1 MSEIA
6 AVAVATEPKAPL
18 PSVGAIAVRDTAV
31 AFPNPQGM
39 AFPVAAPE
47 AGGDGGLDAKR
58 LLHALRRRWLPALAL
73 ALVTGL
79 AVAVPVWLYLP
90 RGYEA
95 VVWLRIRAS
104 GTILSE
110 GRSAEYDAYRKTQL
124 QLLRSP
130 VVLNAAL
137 RKPGISSL
145 RMITEQDDPQSWL
158 ARTIEP
164 VLQGDAEVMQLKF
177 RGSVADETAKILNAI
192 TSCYLDDI
200 VNKDRQDRL
209 SRRDQLEKK
218 FKENQTEL
226 RSRRETFNDLARTLG
241 SRDSQEVATQR
252 GLLMDQLGTAKGRMN
267 QAENDLERLEA
278 EIAIVELRK
287 GEVAGAR
294 ADEQDGEAADGAD
307 EEDQLASGEMI
318 EAALSREPEIRA
330 LESQIAGLTDSI
342 LGQAERSA
350 RGMNEPAVRRMVGR
364 RQQLLRQIEAVKTK
378 LRPQILGVMGSGGSS
393 ASAGGAV
400 VSPREFELRRQTL
413 VRAIEKARGAYD
425 DISKQVIDLGNA
437 NADLENRKSEID
449 QLARVT
455 DQIGL
460 QLEAT
465 SLDLTAPPR
474 VTLLEEAVVP
484 GGNDSVKRLLLALMA
499 ACASGGCGGALVV
512 ALEYLRNRLGD
523 VEEIPSRIGVRAI
536 GTIPWVGKSRRGR
549 ANEYRLAESVDS
561 IRTLILQGN
570 REAARV
576 IMVTSAGERE
586 AKSSLAANLAA
597 SIARSDHRTLL
608 IEGSLR
614 NPSVHTALQ
623 IDAATPGMAE
633 LLRGESTNNEVVQP
647 TAIDGL
653 FAVTAGAVDY
663 DAITALSRQNF
674 PRIIQEFRDSFDHVI
689 IDAGPVLA
697 YADTLIIGRH
707 SDIAILST
715 MRDVSSI
722 PATVAAVDRLRS
734 AGVRVAGCVLS
745 GVSDSG
751 SGSVKRFPA

>member
-1 MSEIA
+1 MSETA

-31 AFPNPQGM
+31 AFPSPQGM

-47 AGGDGGLDAKR
+47 AGVDGGINSKR

-73 ALVTGL
+73 ALVT
-79 AVAVPVWLYLP
+79 AVAFAVPVWLFLP

-95 VVWLRIRAS
+95 IVWLRIRAS
-104 GTILSE
+104 GTLLSE

-145 RMITEQDDPQSWL
+145 RMITEQEDPQTWL

-164 VLQGDAEVMQLKF
+164 VLQGDSEVMQLKF
-177 RGSVADETAKILNAI
+177 RGAVAEETAKILNAI

-241 SRDSQEVATQR
+241 TRESQEVATQR
-252 GLLMDQLGTAKGRMN
+252 GLLMDQLNTARGRMV
-267 QAENDLERLEA
+267 QAEDDLERLEA
-278 EIAIVELRK
+278 EIAIVEFRK
-287 GEVAGAR
+287 DEIADAR
-294 ADEQDGEAADGAD
+294 ADNQRDEGEDGAD
-307 EEDQLASGEMI
+307 VADQLASEDMI

-330 LESQIAGLTDSI
+330 LESQIAGLTESI

-364 RQQLLRQIEAVKTK
+364 RQQLLGQIESTKSK

-393 ASAGGAV
+393 TSSGGIS
-400 VSPREFELRRQTL
+400 SPRELELRRQTL
-413 VRAIEKARGAYD
+413 GRAIEKARSTCD

-449 QLARVT
+449 QLNRIT
-455 DQIGL
+455 DQIGM

-484 GGNDSVKRLLLALMA
+484 VGNDTVKRLLLALMA
-499 ACASGGCGGALVV
+499 AGAGGSCGGALIV
-512 ALEYLRNRLGD
+512 ALEYMRNRLGD

-536 GTIPWVGKSRRGR
+536 GTIPWIGKSRRGG

-561 IRTLILQGN
+561 IRTLILQAN
-570 REAARV
+570 REVARI

-597 SIARSDHRTLL
+597 SIARSGHRTLL

-614 NPSVHTALQ
+614 NPSVHAALQ
-623 IDAATPGMAE
+623 IDATTPGMAE
-633 LLRGESTNNEVVQP
+633 LLRGETTNNEVVQP

-663 DAITALSRQNF
+663 DAITALSRQDF
-674 PRIIQEFRDSFDHVI
+674 PRIIQGFRDSFDHVI

-697 YADTLIIGRH
+697 YADTLIMGRQ
-707 SDIAILST
+707 SDITILST
-715 MRDVSSI
+715 MRDVSSV

-751 SGSVKRFPA
+751 TGSGKRF

>member
-1 MSEIA
+1 MSENA

-18 PSVGAIAVRDTAV
+18 PSVGALAVRETAL
-31 AFPNPQGM
+31 AFPAPQGLP
-39 AFPVAAPE
+39 FPVAAAE
-47 AGGDGGLDAKR
+47 SGSDGGLDTKR

-73 ALVTGL
+73 GVVTAA
-79 AVAVPVWLYLP
+79 AVAVPVWIFLP

-104 GTILSE
+104 GTLLNE

-145 RMITEQDDPQSWL
+145 RMITEQDDPQTWL

-164 VLQGDAEVMQLKF
+164 VVQGDSEVMQLKF
-177 RGSVADETAKILNAI
+177 RGPVAEETAKILNAI

-209 SRRDQLEKK
+209 GRRDQLEKK

-241 SRDSQEVATQR
+241 TRDSSEVATQR
-252 GLLMDQLGTAKGRMN
+252 GLLMDQLSTARGRMV
-267 QAENDLERLEA
+267 QAENELERLDA
-278 EIAIVELRK
+278 EIAIYELRK
-287 GEVAGAR
+287 GDF
-294 ADEQDGEAADGAD
+294 ADGSSDGQEDEGEADGDEADR
-307 EEDQLASGEMI
+307 LASDEMV

-330 LESQIAGLTDSI
+330 LEAQVAGLTDAI
-342 LGQAERSA
+342 IGQAERSA

-364 RQQLLRQIEAVKTK
+364 RQQLLRQIEAVKVK
-378 LRPQILGVMGSGGSS
+378 LRPQVLGFMGTGSSGG
-393 ASAGGAV
+393 ATAA
-400 VSPREFELRRQTL
+400 VSPRELQLRRQTL
-413 VRAIEKARGAYD
+413 VRAIEKARKSYD
-425 DISKQVIDLGNA
+425 EISKQVIDLGNA

-484 GGNDSVKRLLLALMA
+484 GGNDTIKRLLLALMA
-499 ACASGGCGGALVV
+499 AAAGGACGAGLVV
-512 ALEYLRNRLGD
+512 ALEYLRNRIGD
-523 VEEIPSRIGVRAI
+523 VDEIPARIGVRAI
-536 GTIPWVGKSRRGR
+536 GTIPWVGKSKRGR
-549 ANEYRLAESVDS
+549 DNEYRLAESVDS
-561 IRTLILQGN
+561 IRTMLLQGS
-570 REAARV
+570 RDSAKV
-576 IMVTSAGERE
+576 ILVTSAGDRE

-614 NPSVHTALQ
+614 NPSVHAALQ
-623 IDAATPGMAE
+623 IDPATPGMAE
-633 LLRGESTNNEVVQP
+633 LLRGETTNNEVVQP

-663 DAITALSRQNF
+663 DAITALSRQDF
-674 PRIIQEFRDSFDHVI
+674 PRIIQGFRDSFDHVV

-697 YADTLIIGRH
+697 YADTLIMGRQ
-707 SDIAILST
+707 SDIAILSA
-715 MRDVSSI
+715 MRDVSSV
-722 PATVAAVDRLRS
+722 PSTLAAVERLRS

-745 GVSDSG
+745 GVNDTG
-751 SGSVKRFPA
+751 AGSVKRFPA

>member
-1 MSEIA
+1 MSETA
-6 AVAVATEPKAPL
+6 AVAVATEPKVPL
-18 PSVGAIAVRDTAV
+18 PSVGALAVRDTAL
-31 AFPNPQGM
+31 ALPSAPGM
-39 AFPVAAPE
+39 PFPVAPAD
-47 AGGDGGLDAKR
+47 ASGDGGLDAKR
-58 LLHALRRRWLPALAL
+58 LIHALRRRWLPALAL
-73 ALVTGL
+73 GLLTGI
-79 AVAVPVWLYLP
+79 AVAVPVWLFLP

-104 GTILSE
+104 GTLLSE
-110 GRSAEYDAYRKTQL
+110 GRSTEYDAYRKTQL

-145 RMITEQDDPQSWL
+145 RMITEQDDPQAWL

-164 VLQGDAEVMQLKF
+164 VLQGDSEVMQLKF
-177 RGSVADETAKILNAI
+177 RGAVAEETAKILNAI

-209 SRRDQLEKK
+209 GRRDQLEKK

-241 SRDSQEVATQR
+241 TRDSQEVATQR
-252 GLLMDQLGTAKGRMN
+252 SLLMDQLGTARGRMV
-267 QAENDLERLEA
+267 QAENDLERLEG
-278 EIAIVELRK
+278 EIAVYDLRK
-287 GEVAGAR
+287 GEAAEFAGEGEAGA
-294 ADEQDGEAADGAD
+294 GEGEGAD
-307 EEDQLASGEMI
+307 EAIASDDMI

-330 LESQIAGLTDSI
+330 LESQIAELTDAI

-364 RQQLLRQIEAVKTK
+364 RQQILRQIEATKTK
-378 LRPQILGVMGSGGSS
+378 LRPQILGVIGSGGTVN
-393 ASAGGAV
+393 GGG
-400 VSPREFELRRQTL
+400 VSPRELVLRRQTL
-413 VRAIEKARGAYD
+413 VKSIAKARATYE
-425 DISKQVIDLGNA
+425 DISKQVVDLGNA
-437 NADLENRKSEID
+437 NADLENRKGEID

-484 GGNDSVKRLLLALMA
+484 GGNDTLKRLLLAAIAGLA
-499 ACASGGCGGALVV
+499 GVTFGGGLVV

-523 VEEIPSRIGVRAI
+523 AEEIPSRIGIRVI

-570 REAARV
+570 RESARV
-576 IMVTSAGERE
+576 ILVTSAGDRE
-586 AKSSLAANLAA
+586 GKSSVAANLAA
-597 SIARSDHRTLL
+597 SIARADHRTLL
-608 IEGSLR
+608 VEGSLR
-614 NPSVHTALQ
+614 NPSVHAALQ
-623 IDAATPGMAE
+623 LDASTPGMAE
-633 LLRGESTNNEVVQP
+633 LLRGETTNNEVVQP

-653 FAVTAGAVDY
+653 FAVTSGAVDY
-663 DAITALSRQNF
+663 DAITALSRQDF
-674 PRIIQEFRDSFDHVI
+674 PRIIQGFRDSFDHVV

-697 YADTLIIGRH
+697 YADTLIMGRQ
-707 SDIAILST
+707 SDIAIIAT
-715 MRDVSSI
+715 MRDLSSV
-722 PATVAAVDRLRS
+722 PATLAAVDRLRS

-751 SGSVKRFPA
+751 TGNAKRFPA

>member
-1 MSEIA
+1 MSETSS
-6 AVAVATEPKAPL
+6 VAVATEPKAPL
-18 PSVGAIAVRDTAV
+18 PSVGALAVRDTAI
-31 AFPNPQGM
+31 ALPMPQGM
-39 AFPVAAPE
+39 AFPVGPPDSAT
-47 AGGDGGLDAKR
+47 DGGLDSKR

-73 ALVTGL
+73 GCVVG
-79 AVAVPVWLYLP
+79 VAAAIPVWLFLP

-104 GTILSE
+104 GNLLNE

-145 RMITEQDDPQSWL
+145 RMITEQDDPQTWL
-158 ARTIEP
+158 SRTIEP
-164 VLQGDAEVMQLKF
+164 VLQGDSEVMQLKF
-177 RGSVADETAKILNAI
+177 RGAVADETAKILNAI

-209 SRRDQLEKK
+209 GRRDQLEKK

-241 SRDSQEVATQR
+241 TRDSQEVETQR
-252 GLLMDQLGTAKGRMN
+252 ALLMDQLSTARGRMV
-267 QAENDLERLEA
+267 QAENDLERLDA
-278 EIAIVELRK
+278 EMAVYDLRK
-287 GEVAGAR
+287 EDAAEAR
-294 ADEQDGEAADGAD
+294 AQDGEPMD
-307 EEDQLASGEMI
+307 EERVPGDDGFASEEMI
-318 EAALSREPEIRA
+318 EAALSREPEIRS
-330 LESQIAGLTDSI
+330 LEAQIGDLENAI

-350 RGMNEPAVRRMVGR
+350 RGMNEPAVRRMIGR
-364 RQQLLRQIEAVKTK
+364 RQQLLRQIESAKVK
-378 LRPQILGVMGSGGSS
+378 LRPQILGVIGGGGGG
-393 ASAGGAV
+393 AGGV
-400 VSPREFELRRQTL
+400 VSPRELQLRHQTL
-413 VRAIEKARGAYD
+413 VKAINKARTTYE

-484 GGNDSVKRLLLALMA
+484 VGNDTLKRLLLSIMSGLA
-499 ACASGGCGGALVV
+499 AASAGAGLII
-512 ALEYLRNRLGD
+512 ALEYMRNRLGD
-523 VEEIPSRIGVRAI
+523 ADEIPSRVGARVI
-536 GTIPWVGKSRRGR
+536 GTIPWIGRSKRGR
-549 ANEYRLAESVDS
+549 ANEYRVAESVDG

-570 REAARV
+570 RDAAKV
-576 IMVTSAGERE
+576 IMVTSAGDRE
-586 AKSSLAANLAA
+586 GKSSLAANLAA
-597 SIARSDHRTLL
+597 SIARADHRTLL
-608 IEGSLR
+608 VEGSLR
-614 NPSVHTALQ
+614 NPSVHAALQ
-623 IDAATPGMAE
+623 LDAATPGMAE
-633 LLRGESTNNEVVQP
+633 LLRGETTPNEVVQP

-653 FAVTAGAVDY
+653 FAVTGGAVDY
-663 DAITALSRQNF
+663 DAITALSRQDF
-674 PRIIQEFRDSFDHVI
+674 PKIIQAFRDSFDHVV

-697 YADTLIIGRH
+697 YADTLIMGRQ
-707 SDIAILST
+707 SDVTILAT
-715 MRDVSSI
+715 MRDVSRVPSTI
-722 PATVAAVDRLRS
+722 AAVDRLRS

-751 SGSVKRFPA
+751 GGNAKRFPA

>member
-1 MSEIA
+1 MSETA
-6 AVAVATEPKAPL
+6 AVAVATEPKVPL
-18 PSVGAIAVRDTAV
+18 PSVGALAVRDTAL
-31 AFPNPQGM
+31 ALPSAPGM
-39 AFPVAAPE
+39 PFPVAPAD
-47 AGGDGGLDAKR
+47 ASGDGGLDAKR
-58 LLHALRRRWLPALAL
+58 LIHALRRRWLPALAL
-73 ALVTGL
+73 GLLTGI
-79 AVAVPVWLYLP
+79 AVAVPVWLFLP

-95 VVWLRIRAS
+95 VVWLRIRSS
-104 GTILSE
+104 GTLLSE

-145 RMITEQDDPQSWL
+145 RMITEQDDPQAWL

-164 VLQGDAEVMQLKF
+164 VVQGDSEVMQLKF
-177 RGSVADETAKILNAI
+177 RGAVAEETAKILNAI

-209 SRRDQLEKK
+209 GRRDQLEKK

-241 SRDSQEVATQR
+241 TRDSSEVATQR
-252 GLLMDQLGTAKGRMN
+252 GLLMDQLGTARNRMV
-267 QAENDLERLEA
+267 QAENDLERLEG
-278 EIAIVELRK
+278 EIAVYDLRK
-287 GEVAGAR
+287 GEAAEFAGEGEAGAGEGEGV
-294 ADEQDGEAADGAD
+294 DEAI
-307 EEDQLASGEMI
+307 ASDDMI

-330 LESQIAGLTDSI
+330 LESQIAELTDAI

-364 RQQLLRQIEAVKTK
+364 RQQILRQIEATKTK
-378 LRPQILGVMGSGGSS
+378 LRPQILGVIGSGGTVN
-393 ASAGGAV
+393 GGG
-400 VSPREFELRRQTL
+400 VSPRELVLRRQTL
-413 VRAIEKARGAYD
+413 VKSIAKARATYE
-425 DISKQVIDLGNA
+425 DISKQVVDLGNA
-437 NADLENRKSEID
+437 NADLENRKGEID

-484 GGNDSVKRLLLALMA
+484 GGNDTLKRLLLAAIAGLA
-499 ACASGGCGGALVV
+499 GVTFGGGLVV

-523 VEEIPSRIGVRAI
+523 AEEIPSRIGIRVI

-570 REAARV
+570 RESARV
-576 IMVTSAGERE
+576 ILVTSAGDRE
-586 AKSSLAANLAA
+586 GKSSVAANLAA
-597 SIARSDHRTLL
+597 SIARADHRTLL
-608 IEGSLR
+608 VEGSLR
-614 NPSVHTALQ
+614 NPSVHAALQ
-623 IDAATPGMAE
+623 LDASTPGMAE
-633 LLRGESTNNEVVQP
+633 LLRGETTNNEVVQP

-653 FAVTAGAVDY
+653 FAVTSGAVDY
-663 DAITALSRQNF
+663 DAITALSRQDF
-674 PRIIQEFRDSFDHVI
+674 PRIIQGFRDSFDHVV

-697 YADTLIIGRH
+697 YADTLIMGRQ
-707 SDIAILST
+707 SDIAIIAT
-715 MRDVSSI
+715 MRDLSSV
-722 PATVAAVDRLRS
+722 PATLAAVDRLRS

-751 SGSVKRFPA
+751 TGNAKRFPA

>member
-1 MSEIA
+1 MSETA

-31 AFPNPQGM
+31 AFPSPQGM

-47 AGGDGGLDAKR
+47 AGVDGGLDAKR

-73 ALVTGL
+73 ALVTGV
-79 AVAVPVWLYLP
+79 AFAVPVWLFLP
-90 RGYEA
+90 RGFEA

-104 GTILSE
+104 GTLLNE

-145 RMITEQDDPQSWL
+145 KTITEQDDPQNWL
-158 ARTIEP
+158 AQTIEP
-164 VLQGDAEVMQLKF
+164 VLQGDSEVMQLKF
-177 RGSVADETAKILNAI
+177 RGAVAEDTAKILNAI

-241 SRDSQEVATQR
+241 TRDSQEVATQR
-252 GLLMDQLGTAKGRMN
+252 GLLMDQLGTARSRMI
-267 QAENDLERLEA
+267 QAENELERLEA
-278 EIAIVELRK
+278 EIAIIEFRK
-287 GEVAGAR
+287 DEVADAR
-294 ADEQDGEAADGAD
+294 ADKQRDEVEGDDDGA
-307 EEDQLASGEMI
+307 DQLASEELI

-330 LESQIAGLTDSI
+330 LESQIAALTDSI

-364 RQQLLRQIEAVKTK
+364 RQQLFRQIEAAKSK

-393 ASAGGAV
+393 TSAGV
-400 VSPREFELRRQTL
+400 VSSPRELEVRRQTL
-413 VRAIEKARGAYD
+413 VRAIEKGRVSYD
-425 DISKQVIDLGNA
+425 DISKKVIDLGNA

-484 GGNDSVKRLLLALMA
+484 SGNDTVKRLLLALMA
-499 ACASGGCGGALVV
+499 ACAGGSCGGALIVG
-512 ALEYLRNRLGD
+512 LEYMRNRLGD
-523 VEEIPSRIGVRAI
+523 VGEIPSRIGVRVI
-536 GTIPWVGKSRRGR
+536 GTIPWIGKTRRGG

-561 IRTLILQGN
+561 IRTMLLQGN
-570 REAARV
+570 RETARV

-597 SIARSDHRTLL
+597 SIARSGHRTLL

-614 NPSVHTALQ
+614 NPSVHAALQ

-633 LLRGESTNNEVVQP
+633 LLRGETTNNEVVQP

-663 DAITALSRQNF
+663 DAITALSRQEF
-674 PRIIQEFRDSFDHVI
+674 PRIIQVFRDSFDHVI

-697 YADTLIIGRH
+697 YADTLIMGRQ

-715 MRDVSSI
+715 MRDVSSV
-722 PATVAAVDRLRS
+722 PATVAALDRLRS

-751 SGSVKRFPA
+751 TGSAKRFPA

>member
-1 MSEIA
+1 MSETA

-31 AFPNPQGM
+31 AFPSPQGM

-47 AGGDGGLDAKR
+47 AGADGGLDSKR

-73 ALVTGL
+73 ALVMGV
-79 AVAVPVWLYLP
+79 AFAVPVWIFLP

-95 VVWLRIRAS
+95 IVWLRIRAS
-104 GTILSE
+104 GTLLSE
-110 GRSAEYDAYRKTQL
+110 SRSEEYDAYRKTQL

-145 RMITEQDDPQSWL
+145 RMITEQDDPQTWL
-158 ARTIEP
+158 AQTIEP
-164 VLQGDAEVMQLKF
+164 VLQGDSEVMQLKF
-177 RGSVADETAKILNAI
+177 RGAVAEETAKILNAI

-241 SRDSQEVATQR
+241 TRDSQEVSTQR
-252 GLLMDQLGTAKGRMN
+252 GLLMDQLSTARQRMVA
-267 QAENDLERLEA
+267 AEDDLEQLEA
-278 EIAIVELRK
+278 EIAIMDFRK
-287 GEVAGAR
+287 GEVADAR
-294 ADEQDGEAADGAD
+294 SDNQRDEAEDGAD
-307 EEDQLASGEMI
+307 VADQLASEDMI

-330 LESQIAGLTDSI
+330 LESQIAGLTESI

-364 RQQLLRQIEAVKTK
+364 RQQLLRQIESAKSK
-378 LRPQILGVMGSGGSS
+378 LRPQVLGVMGSGGSS
-393 ASAGGAV
+393 TSAGGLS
-400 VSPREFELRRQTL
+400 SPRELELRRQTL
-413 VRAIEKARGAYD
+413 GRAIEKARGTYD

-449 QLARVT
+449 QLNRIT
-455 DQIGL
+455 DQIGM

-484 GGNDSVKRLLLALMA
+484 GGNDTVKRLLLALMA
-499 ACASGGCGGALVV
+499 AGAGGSCGGALIV
-512 ALEYLRNRLGD
+512 ALEYMRNRLGD

-536 GTIPWVGKSRRGR
+536 GTIPWIGKSRRGG

-570 REAARV
+570 REVAKV

-597 SIARSDHRTLL
+597 SIARSGHRTLL

-614 NPSVHTALQ
+614 NPSVHAALQ

-633 LLRGESTNNEVVQP
+633 LLRGETTNNEVVQP

-663 DAITALSRQNF
+663 DAITALSRQEF
-674 PRIIQEFRDSFDHVI
+674 PRIIQGFRDSFDHVI

-697 YADTLIIGRH
+697 YADTLIMGRQ
-707 SDIAILST
+707 SDITILSA
-715 MRDVSSI
+715 MRDVSSV

-751 SGSVKRFPA
+751 TGSAKRFSA

>member
-1 MSEIA
+1 MSETA

-31 AFPNPQGM
+31 AFPSPQGM

-47 AGGDGGLDAKR
+47 AGADGGLDSKR

-73 ALVTGL
+73 ALVMGV
-79 AVAVPVWLYLP
+79 AFAVPVWIFLP

-95 VVWLRIRAS
+95 IVWLRIRAS
-104 GTILSE
+104 GTLLSE
-110 GRSAEYDAYRKTQL
+110 SRSEEYDAYRKTQL

-145 RMITEQDDPQSWL
+145 RMITEQDDPQTWL
-158 ARTIEP
+158 AQTIEP
-164 VLQGDAEVMQLKF
+164 VLQGDSEVMQLKF
-177 RGSVADETAKILNAI
+177 RGAVAEETAKILNAI

-241 SRDSQEVATQR
+241 TRDSQEVSTQR
-252 GLLMDQLGTAKGRMN
+252 GLLMDQLSTARQRMVA
-267 QAENDLERLEA
+267 AEDDLEQLEA
-278 EIAIVELRK
+278 EIAIMDFRK
-287 GEVAGAR
+287 GEVADAR
-294 ADEQDGEAADGAD
+294 SDNQRDEAEDGAD
-307 EEDQLASGEMI
+307 VADQLASEDMI

-330 LESQIAGLTDSI
+330 LESQIAGLTESI

-364 RQQLLRQIEAVKTK
+364 RQQLLRQIESAKSK
-378 LRPQILGVMGSGGSS
+378 LRPQVLGVMGSGGSS
-393 ASAGGAV
+393 TSAGGLS
-400 VSPREFELRRQTL
+400 SPRELELRRQTL
-413 VRAIEKARGAYD
+413 GRAIEKARGTYD

-449 QLARVT
+449 QLNRIT
-455 DQIGL
+455 DQIGM

-484 GGNDSVKRLLLALMA
+484 GGNDTVKRLLLALMA
-499 ACASGGCGGALVV
+499 AGAGGSCGGALIV
-512 ALEYLRNRLGD
+512 ALEYMRNRLGD

-536 GTIPWVGKSRRGR
+536 GTIPWIGKSRRGG

-570 REAARV
+570 REVAKV

-597 SIARSDHRTLL
+597 SIARSGHRTLL

-614 NPSVHTALQ
+614 NPSVHAALQ

-633 LLRGESTNNEVVQP
+633 LLRGETTNNEVVQP

-663 DAITALSRQNF
+663 DAITALSRQEF
-674 PRIIQEFRDSFDHVI
+674 PRIIQGFRDSFDHVI

-697 YADTLIIGRH
+697 YADTLIMGRQ

-715 MRDVSSI
+715 MRDVSSV

-751 SGSVKRFPA
+751 TGSAKRFSA

>member
-1 MSEIA
+1 MSETA

-31 AFPNPQGM
+31 AFPSPQGM

-47 AGGDGGLDAKR
+47 AGADGGLDSKR

-73 ALVTGL
+73 ALVMGV
-79 AVAVPVWLYLP
+79 AFAVPVWIFLP

-95 VVWLRIRAS
+95 IVWLRIRAS
-104 GTILSE
+104 GTLLSE
-110 GRSAEYDAYRKTQL
+110 GRSEEYDAYRKTQL

-145 RMITEQDDPQSWL
+145 RMITEQDDPQTWL
-158 ARTIEP
+158 AQTIEP
-164 VLQGDAEVMQLKF
+164 VLQGDSEVMQLKF
-177 RGSVADETAKILNAI
+177 RGAVAEETAKILNAI

-241 SRDSQEVATQR
+241 TRDSQEVSTQR
-252 GLLMDQLGTAKGRMN
+252 GLLMDQLSTARQRMVA
-267 QAENDLERLEA
+267 AEDDLEQLEA
-278 EIAIVELRK
+278 EIAIMDFRK
-287 GEVAGAR
+287 GEVADAR
-294 ADEQDGEAADGAD
+294 SDNQRDEAEDGAD
-307 EEDQLASGEMI
+307 VADQLASEDMI

-330 LESQIAGLTDSI
+330 LESQIAGLTESI

-364 RQQLLRQIEAVKTK
+364 RQQLLRQIESAKSK
-378 LRPQILGVMGSGGSS
+378 LRPQVLGVMGSGGSS
-393 ASAGGAV
+393 TSAGGLS
-400 VSPREFELRRQTL
+400 SPRELELRRQTL
-413 VRAIEKARGAYD
+413 GRAIEKARGTYD

-449 QLARVT
+449 QLNRIT
-455 DQIGL
+455 DQIGM

-484 GGNDSVKRLLLALMA
+484 GGNDTVKRLLLALMA
-499 ACASGGCGGALVV
+499 AGAGGSCGGALVV
-512 ALEYLRNRLGD
+512 ALEYMRNRLGD

-536 GTIPWVGKSRRGR
+536 GTIPWIGKSRRGG

-570 REAARV
+570 REVAKV

-597 SIARSDHRTLL
+597 SIARSGHRTLL

-614 NPSVHTALQ
+614 NPSVHAALQ

-633 LLRGESTNNEVVQP
+633 LLRGETTNNEVVQP

-663 DAITALSRQNF
+663 DAITALSRQEF
-674 PRIIQEFRDSFDHVI
+674 PRIIQGFRDSFDHVI

-697 YADTLIIGRH
+697 YADTLIMGRQ
-707 SDIAILST
+707 SDITILSA
-715 MRDVSSI
+715 MRDVSSV

-751 SGSVKRFPA
+751 TGSAKRFSA

>member
-1 MSEIA
+1 MSETA
-6 AVAVATEPKAPL
+6 AVAVATEPKVPL
-18 PSVGAIAVRDTAV
+18 PSVGALAVRDTAL
-31 AFPNPQGM
+31 AMPSAPGM
-39 AFPVAAPE
+39 AFPVAPAD
-47 AGGDGGLDAKR
+47 AAGDGGLDAKR

-73 ALVTGL
+73 GLLTGI
-79 AVAVPVWLYLP
+79 AVAVPVWLFMP

-95 VVWLRIRAS
+95 VVWLRIRSS
-104 GTILSE
+104 GTLLSE

-145 RMITEQDDPQSWL
+145 RMITEQDDPQAWL

-164 VLQGDAEVMQLKF
+164 VVQGDSEVMQLKF
-177 RGSVADETAKILNAI
+177 RGAVAEETAKILNAI

-209 SRRDQLEKK
+209 GRRDQLEKK

-241 SRDSQEVATQR
+241 TRDSQEVATQR
-252 GLLMDQLGTAKGRMN
+252 GLLMDQLSTARNRMV
-267 QAENDLERLEA
+267 QAENDLERLES
-278 EIAIVELRK
+278 EIAVYDLRK
-287 GEVAGAR
+287 GEAAEAVAG
-294 ADEQDGEAADGAD
+294 EGEAGAGEGEGTD
-307 EEDQLASGEMI
+307 EALASDDMI

-330 LESQIAGLTDSI
+330 LESQMASLTDAI

-350 RGMNEPAVRRMVGR
+350 RGMNEPAVRRMIGR
-364 RQQLLRQIEAVKTK
+364 RQQVLRQIEATKMK
-378 LRPQILGVMGSGGSS
+378 LRPQILGVIGSGGG
-393 ASAGGAV
+393 ATGGA
-400 VSPREFELRRQTL
+400 VSPRELALRRQTL
-413 VRAIEKARGAYD
+413 VKSIGKARATYE
-425 DISKQVIDLGNA
+425 DISKQVVDLGNA
-437 NADLENRKSEID
+437 NADLENRKGEIE
-449 QLARVT
+449 QLSRVT

-484 GGNDSVKRLLLALMA
+484 GGNDTLKRLLLAAIAGLA
-499 ACASGGCGGALVV
+499 GVTFGGGLVV

-523 VEEIPSRIGVRAI
+523 AEEIPSRIGVRVI

-570 REAARV
+570 RESARV
-576 IMVTSAGERE
+576 ILVTSAGDRE
-586 AKSSLAANLAA
+586 GKSSLAANLAA

-608 IEGSLR
+608 VEGSLR
-614 NPSVHTALQ
+614 NPSVHAALQ
-623 IDAATPGMAE
+623 LDASTPGMAE
-633 LLRGESTNNEVVQP
+633 LLRGETTNNEVVQP

-663 DAITALSRQNF
+663 DAITALSRQDF
-674 PRIIQEFRDSFDHVI
+674 PRIIQGFRDSFDHVV

-697 YADTLIIGRH
+697 YADTLIMGRQ
-707 SDIAILST
+707 SDIAIIAT
-715 MRDVSSI
+715 MRDLSSV
-722 PATVAAVDRLRS
+722 PATLAAVDRLRS

-751 SGSVKRFPA
+751 TGNAKRFPA

>member
-1 MSEIA
+1 M
-6 AVAVATEPKAPL
+6 
-18 PSVGAIAVRDTAV
+18 
-31 AFPNPQGM
+31 AFPSPQGM

-47 AGGDGGLDAKR
+47 AGADGGLDSKR

-73 ALVTGL
+73 ALVMGV
-79 AVAVPVWLYLP
+79 AFAVPVWIFLP

-95 VVWLRIRAS
+95 IVWLRIRAS
-104 GTILSE
+104 GTLLSE
-110 GRSAEYDAYRKTQL
+110 GRSEEYDAYRKTQL

-145 RMITEQDDPQSWL
+145 RMITEQDDPQTWL
-158 ARTIEP
+158 AQTIEP
-164 VLQGDAEVMQLKF
+164 VLQGDSEVMQLKF
-177 RGSVADETAKILNAI
+177 RGAVAEETAKILNAI

-241 SRDSQEVATQR
+241 TRDSQEVSTQR
-252 GLLMDQLGTAKGRMN
+252 GLLMDQLSTARQRMVA
-267 QAENDLERLEA
+267 AEDDLEQLEA
-278 EIAIVELRK
+278 EIAIMDFRK
-287 GEVAGAR
+287 GEVADAR
-294 ADEQDGEAADGAD
+294 SDNQRDEAEDGAD
-307 EEDQLASGEMI
+307 VADQLASEDMI

-330 LESQIAGLTDSI
+330 LESQIAGLTESI

-364 RQQLLRQIEAVKTK
+364 RQQLLRQIESAKSK
-378 LRPQILGVMGSGGSS
+378 LRPQVLGVMGSGGSS
-393 ASAGGAV
+393 TSAGGLS
-400 VSPREFELRRQTL
+400 SPRELELRRQTL
-413 VRAIEKARGAYD
+413 GRAIEKARGTYD

-449 QLARVT
+449 QLNRIT
-455 DQIGL
+455 DQIGM

-484 GGNDSVKRLLLALMA
+484 GGNDTVKRLLLALMA
-499 ACASGGCGGALVV
+499 AGAGGSCGGALIV
-512 ALEYLRNRLGD
+512 ALEYMRNRLGD

-536 GTIPWVGKSRRGR
+536 GTIPWIGKSRRGG

-570 REAARV
+570 REVAKV

-597 SIARSDHRTLL
+597 SIARSGHRTLL

-614 NPSVHTALQ
+614 NPSVHAALQ

-633 LLRGESTNNEVVQP
+633 LLRGETTNNEVVQP

-663 DAITALSRQNF
+663 DAITALSRQEF
-674 PRIIQEFRDSFDHVI
+674 PRIIQGFRDSFDHVI

-697 YADTLIIGRH
+697 YADTLIMGRQ
-707 SDIAILST
+707 SDITILSA
-715 MRDVSSI
+715 MRDVSSV

-751 SGSVKRFPA
+751 TGSAKRFSA

>member
-1 MSEIA
+1 MSETA

-31 AFPNPQGM
+31 AFPSPQGM

-47 AGGDGGLDAKR
+47 AGADGGLDSKR

-73 ALVTGL
+73 ALVMGV
-79 AVAVPVWLYLP
+79 AFAVPVWIFLP

-95 VVWLRIRAS
+95 IVWLRIRAS
-104 GTILSE
+104 GTLLSE
-110 GRSAEYDAYRKTQL
+110 GRSEEYDAYRKTQL

-145 RMITEQDDPQSWL
+145 RMITEQDDPQTWL
-158 ARTIEP
+158 AQTIEP
-164 VLQGDAEVMQLKF
+164 VLQGDSEVMQLKF
-177 RGSVADETAKILNAI
+177 RGAVAEETAKILNAI

-241 SRDSQEVATQR
+241 TRDSQEVSTQR
-252 GLLMDQLGTAKGRMN
+252 GLLMDQLSTARQRMVA
-267 QAENDLERLEA
+267 AEDDLEQLEA
-278 EIAIVELRK
+278 EIAIMDFRK
-287 GEVAGAR
+287 GEVADAR
-294 ADEQDGEAADGAD
+294 SDNQRDEAEDGAD
-307 EEDQLASGEMI
+307 VADQLASEDMI

-330 LESQIAGLTDSI
+330 LESQIAGLTESI

-364 RQQLLRQIEAVKTK
+364 RQQLLRQIESAKSK
-378 LRPQILGVMGSGGSS
+378 LRPQVLGVMGSGGSS
-393 ASAGGAV
+393 TSAGGLS
-400 VSPREFELRRQTL
+400 SPRELELRRQTL
-413 VRAIEKARGAYD
+413 GRAIEKARGTYD

-449 QLARVT
+449 QLNRIT
-455 DQIGL
+455 DQIGM

-484 GGNDSVKRLLLALMA
+484 GGNDTVKRLLLALMA
-499 ACASGGCGGALVV
+499 AGAGGSCGGALIV
-512 ALEYLRNRLGD
+512 ALEYMRNRLGD

-536 GTIPWVGKSRRGR
+536 GTIPWIGKSRRGG

-570 REAARV
+570 REVAKV

-597 SIARSDHRTLL
+597 SIARSGHRTLL

-614 NPSVHTALQ
+614 NPSVHAALQ

-633 LLRGESTNNEVVQP
+633 LLRGETTNNEVVQP

-663 DAITALSRQNF
+663 DAITALSRQEF
-674 PRIIQEFRDSFDHVI
+674 PRIIQGFRDSFDHVI

-697 YADTLIIGRH
+697 YADTLIMGRQ
-707 SDIAILST
+707 SDITILSA
-715 MRDVSSI
+715 MRDVSSV

-751 SGSVKRFPA
+751 TGSAKRFSA